1 MQKLTTV
8 STLDGYKFKAV
19 EAIKTT
25 NVDTSN
31 GGSLITHTLA
41 LEDLEDK
48 EIEWFSSHRGS
59 SFQLLV
65 DGNQETYL
73 LQSVQGKCVQLKE
86 WD

>member
-1 MQKLTTV
+1 MQKVTTV

-25 NVDTSN
+25 NVDASN

-41 LEDLEDK
+41 LEYLEDK

-65 DGNQETYL
+65 DGHEETYL

>member
-1 MQKLTTV
+1 MKKVTTV

-19 EAIKTT
+19 EAIKTAS
-25 NVDTSN
+25 VDTSN
-31 GGSLITHTLA
+31 GGYLITHTLS

-65 DGNQETYL
+65 D
-73 LQSVQGKCVQLKE
+73 
-86 WD
+86 

>member
-1 MQKLTTV
+1 MKKVTTV
-8 STLDGYKFKAV
+8 STLDGYKFIKV

-25 NVDTSN
+25 SVDAYN

-41 LEDLEDK
+41 LKNLEDK

-65 DGNQETYL
+65 DGNEETYL
-73 LQSVQGKCVQLKE
+73 LQSVQGKYVQLKE